1 MTQKEESTE
10 LIMVMTKLQTLEAKL
25 EMILDELLDGREE
38 D

>member
-1 MTQKEESTE
+1 MNMEESTE

-25 EMILDELLDGREE
+25 EMILDELLDGREG

>member
-1 MTQKEESTE
+1 MEESTE

-25 EMILDELLDGREE
+25 EMILDELLDGREG